1 MQYFCFQSRE
11 LRVIKIKFV
20 ILKYSIFLCLFYI
33 DSVKLEMFAI
43 NFGLYVIRKNTSSW
57 HYHGVATKIVAF
69 LKKSIFQKMRS
80 NTHEGDAFF
89 Y

>member
-20 ILKYSIFLCLFYI
+20 ILKYSIFLCLFNI

-43 NFGLYVIRKNTSSW
+43 DFGQSLCYPK
-57 HYHGVATKIVAF
+57 
-69 LKKSIFQKMRS
+69 
-80 NTHEGDAFF
+80 E
-89 Y
+89 